1 MLVTLETVREQTLRA
16 TLNGP
21 GVVIPAVAGDWTV
34 YAAEMGHIA
43 SLPRGEGD
51 AVEAGDV
58 LVRFE
63 YGNTTSEVSAR
74 ELDVSA
80 AERRI
85 ETARV
90 ELARV
95 SSMYDRGYTSRNEFE
110 SATSAVTSAELEL
123 ARARQQLDA
132 AREMADRAVVR
143 ARFSGVVASLF
154 RREGDL
160 VNGTAMDPVLR
171 VVDPSNLEVAMK
183 VAAADLPRIQTGQ
196 PATIVSVLGAE
207 PATVLSPPVGGDP
220 NAATQDVRVAFVA
233 PTALPM
239 DTAVQVEVLVAERAG
254 VAAVPSEA
262 LLEDVDGQWYVMI
275 VGADGLARRR
285 DVRTGLAALGRVEIV
300 EGLAPGDQVVAR
312 NPAEVSDG
320 TLVASDR

>member
-1 MLVTLETVREQTLRA
+1 L
-16 TLNGP
+16 
-21 GVVIPAVAGDWTV
+21 
-34 YAAEMGHIA
+34 
-43 SLPRGEGD
+43 
-51 AVEAGDV
+51 
-58 LVRFE
+58 
-63 YGNTTSEVSAR
+63 
-74 ELDVSA
+74 
-80 AERRI
+80 
-85 ETARV
+85 
-90 ELARV
+90 
-95 SSMYDRGYTSRNEFE
+95 YDRGYTSRNEFE

-143 ARFSGVVASLF
+143 ARFSGVVARLF
-154 RREGDL
+154 HREGDL
-160 VNGTAMDPVLR
+160 VNGTIMDPVLR

-207 PATVLSPPVGGDP
+207 PGTVLSPPVGGDP
-220 NAATQDVRVAFVA
+220 NAATQDVHVAFVA

-239 DTAVQVEVLVAERAG
+239 DTAVQVEVLVAERPG